1 MGELFG
7 SLVGTIMIVAFLVLL
22 FFLLRNVMLWY
33 YKINE
38 IVTVLNEIKEE
49 LKKR

>member
-1 MGELFG
+1 MSELFG

-22 FFLLRNVMLWY
+22 FILLRNVILWY
-33 YKINE
+33 YKIND
-38 IVTVLNEIKEE
+38 IVAVLNEIKEE